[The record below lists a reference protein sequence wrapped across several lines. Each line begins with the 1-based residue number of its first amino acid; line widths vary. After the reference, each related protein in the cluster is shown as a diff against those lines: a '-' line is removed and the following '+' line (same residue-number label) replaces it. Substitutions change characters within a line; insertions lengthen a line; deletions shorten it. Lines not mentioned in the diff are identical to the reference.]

1 MEKNQE
7 ISPDD
12 YVNWF
17 ALYHLCQN
25 MKNERNIT
33 ISSVEFGE
41 LLGVS
46 QQTSS
51 RRIQDLEKNGWIKRK
66 IEGKTQTIELT
77 ESGLNT
83 LFKMYTNL
91 KQILNNV
98 VITGMVTEGMGEGG
112 YYVSI
117 KQYYDQFKGGL
128 GFEPFKGTLNLV
140 LNDTNNSILREII
153 NNKTPVVIQG
163 FKDDQREYGQV
174 NCYKVVIYRLE
185 NREKKV
191 IAALLD
197 IKRTHH
203 KKNTIE
209 ILASQYL
216 RDYFVLK
223 NGDELVIDFN
233 HI

>member
-12 YVNWF
+12 YTNWF

-25 MKNERNIT
+25 MKNERAIT

-41 LLGVS
+41 VLGVS

-77 ESGLNT
+77 ENGLNI
-83 LFKMYTNL
+83 LVKMYKNL

-98 VITGMVTEGMGEGG
+98 VISGIVSEGMGEGG
-112 YYVSI
+112 YYVAI
-117 KQYYDQFKGGL
+117 KQYYDQFKEKL
-128 GFEPFKGTLNLV
+128 GFEPFKGTLNLE
-140 LNDTNNSILREII
+140 LNDANNSILREII
-153 NNKTPVVIQG
+153 NNSPPIVIQG
-163 FKDDQREYGQV
+163 FKDEQREYGQV
-174 NCYKVVIYRLE
+174 YCYKVAIYRLE

-191 IAALLD
+191 TAALLD

-209 ILASQYL
+209 ILANQYL
-216 RDYFVLK
+216 RDYFKLK
-223 NGDELVIDFN
+223 NGNEIVIDFN
-233 HI
+233 HK